1 MNPAQAESSGSSNL
15 GVSSMSEGWS
25 ETTVDAD
32 VLVIGGGLAAC
43 FAAIKAKNANPDLEV
58 VLVDKSY
65 TGKSGCSAL
74 AAGIFTLAPDMDN
87 FDSWL
92 PRAWEEIVWNGD
104 YLNDQKW
111 LEFVLHEFHDRLM
124 DLDSW
129 GCPFIKTPDG
139 KFERILVR
147 GSNAKRAIRAVKFVG
162 PSLMEAVRR
171 QNRRSKVKM
180 VDRVMV
186 TDLLLKEG
194 QAVGAVGFDMKGENF
209 HFHIFRARSVVM
221 ACGGTYGK
229 ASYFG
234 HRGQAGEAYGMMARA
249 GVEMMSFDIIS
260 RNQAAIDFD
269 LAGMGTFQGLGARF
283 VNRLDEEF
291 MHHYDPELG
300 NRALKK
306 TQAIAMALEV
316 MEGRGPIYLDM
327 THFTEDKI
335 ESMRENLPL
344 GMLILER
351 AGVLEDNKITRRV
364 EWGPGGPGTVA
375 QGGGA
380 RVNLEG
386 ETSVPRLFAAG
397 DSAAK
402 MAGGTGETGAGA
414 LIWASTSGAQAG
426 RHAALACT
434 KGARLEPARQSVA
447 AARERCRSPLL
458 RSSGID
464 SQRVLTNTQEVICP
478 WNMLIVKHAK
488 RLEKGIEALELIR
501 THESPYM
508 WARDLHELRMV
519 HEAESLVL
527 TSILM
532 LRSSLVREESRSELR
547 EDFPEQDNL
556 NWLKWVGVKPQED
569 EFVFHTLDIPIDS
582 YPIRPKREKFLHPA
596 WKAAK
601 REIKSAVS

>member
-1 MNPAQAESSGSSNL
+1 M
-15 GVSSMSEGWS
+15 
-25 ETTVDAD
+25 DAD

-43 FAAIKAKNANPDLEV
+43 FAAIKAKDENPDLEV
-58 VLVDKSY
+58 VLVDKGY

-74 AAGIFTLAPDMDN
+74 AAGIFTLAPDMDD
-87 FDSWL
+87 FDNWM
-92 PRAWEEIVWNGD
+92 PRAREEIVWNGD
-104 YLNDQKW
+104 YLSDQNW
-111 LEFVLHEFHDRLM
+111 LEVVLHEFHDRLM

-147 GSNAKRAIRAVKFVG
+147 GSNAKRAIRAVKFSG
-162 PSLMEAVRR
+162 PSLMEVVRR

-186 TDLLLKEG
+186 TDLLMEEG
-194 QAVGAVGFDMKGENF
+194 RAVGAVGFDMTGENF
-209 HFHIFRARSVVM
+209 YVFRARSVVM

-234 HRGQAGEAYGMMARA
+234 HRGQAGEAYAMMARA
-249 GVEMMSFDIIS
+249 EVEMMSFDIIS

-269 LAGMGTFQGLGARF
+269 LPGMGTFQGLGASF
-283 VNRLDEEF
+283 TNRLDEEF

-306 TQAIAMALEV
+306 TQAIAMAMEV

-327 THFTEDKI
+327 THFTEEQID
-335 ESMRENLPL
+335 SMRENLPL
-344 GMLILER
+344 GMLVLER
-351 AGVLEDNKITRRV
+351 AGVLVDNKIIRKV
-364 EWGPGGPGTVA
+364 EWGPGGPGTIA

-380 RVNLEG
+380 PVSLKG
-386 ETSVPRLFAAG
+386 ETSVPGLFAAG

-402 MAGGTGETGAGA
+402 MAGGTGETGGGA
-414 LIWASTSGAQAG
+414 LIWASTSGARAG
-426 RHAALACT
+426 RHAALAST
-434 KGARLEPARQSVA
+434 DGKLLEPQRQTVDTAR
-447 AARERCRSPLL
+447 ARCLEPLM

-478 WNMLIVKHAK
+478 WNMLIVKHGD
-488 RLEKGIEALELIR
+488 RLNKGIEALEQIR
-501 THESPYM
+501 TDEVPFM
-508 WARDLHELRMV
+508 WARDPHELRMV
-519 HEAESLVL
+519 HEAESLLL

-556 NWLKWVGVKPQED
+556 NWLKWIRVKPRGD
-569 EFVFHTLDIPIDS
+569 EFILDTLDVPIDS
-582 YPIRPKREKFLHPA
+582 YPVRPKREKFPHPA

-601 REIKSAVS
+601 REIPPTAS